1 MTEEHEPV
9 TYGQIKHNY
18 NNYAKTKPRISDNS
32 LAMGGIVVAVIVT
45 FLTILAVVVSL

>member
-9 TYGQIKHNY
+9 NYGTIKHNY
-18 NNYAKTKPRISDNS
+18 ENYAKTRPRISDNS
-32 LAMGGIVVAVIVT
+32 MAMGGIVLAVIVT